1 MKQYYGTK
9 PKIGASPS
17 RAMGKGVIGR
27 MQKKRKKKKGG
38 GRLTQRLS
46 VNRLLPLGE

>member
-9 PKIGASPS
+9 PKIGAGPS

-27 MQKKRKKKKGG
+27 MQKKRKKGG
-38 GRLTQRLS
+38 PSYSAS
-46 VNRLLPLGE
+46 VRE

>member
-9 PKIGASPS
+9 PKIGAGPS

-27 MQKKRKKKKGG
+27 MQKKKKKRGAV
-38 GRLTQRLS
+38 LLS
-46 VNRLLPLGE
+46 VCP